1 MNINSYKD
9 LEVWKKSM
17 DLAVDCYNITKDFP
31 KSETYGICSQLQ
43 RAAVSIPANI
53 AEGRGRQY
61 IKEFLHH
68 LSIAYGSLSE
78 LETFIM
84 LSERLKY
91 INEDKSKSIILRTTE
106 LGRMLNGLQ
115 KSLKNVNQ
123 ERVTVGKKLTPD
135 T

>member
-1 MNINSYKD
+1 MDIKSYKD

-17 DLAVDCYNITKDFP
+17 DLAVECYDITRHFP
-31 KSETYGICSQLQ
+31 KSETYGMCSQLQ

-78 LETFIM
+78 LETFVL
-84 LSERLKY
+84 LSERLQY
-91 INEDKSKSIILRTTE
+91 INTDRTKSVIVRTQE
-106 LGRMLNGLQ
+106 LGRMINGLQ
-115 KSLKNVNQ
+115 KSLRTRSQ
-123 ERVTVGKKLTPD
+123 EQGSVKHLTPG